1 MADNNLTPPEGVQSS
16 AKRALKWIADGKA
29 GGGFTSV
36 GHTRATQLANG
47 ESISFSTMKR
57 MKSFF
62 SRHEVDKQAEGFNE
76 GEKGFPSP
84 GRVAWDAWGGNAG
97 FAWVKAK
104 VSEVEN
110 SMNKSVDIA
119 PLLIELGTDKLISLH
134 ERLHKNV
141 FSPANLEVHHLT
153 TSEMFRRG
161 IKMPID
167 DEWQDVRLEID
178 YIEDADLESFGTAL
192 PQVLVEDVIKTTG
205 TNIGDVR
212 LILTP
217 FGYAMEIATVEKF
230 NPNHDQVGRF
240 STGSGGSSGSS
251 DNSANSSGGSK
262 FNNLAD
268 DLIAGKPA
276 HIDVK
281 DVGKFL
287 ETMAQRGDNPD
298 ITKLQVNGHTLFG
311 GEGLGIKRKDMPQ
324 IPMEMRK
331 QFIQDMADKGISTE
345 LKKVN
350 AMDLKPS
357 QSEISATKTARL
369 YEHFKKD
376 GIPTDKAILVS
387 KDGFVVDGHHHWAAA
402 AAMGLMG
409 KNSKIPVI
417 VMDTNIKDALTRAKS
432 WSESHG
438 ILAQDLN
445 SAEIPFKKL
454 SNESDYF
461 LKFNPNHDELG
472 RFATGSGGGNAGIP
486 DGVDSKNALKPEA
499 ERRGAALV
507 SGRTPGLPRDAE
519 GRVINPDATGG
530 YKAGIPEVVS
540 FAGHDF
546 TPADSLWHHLVP
558 DGRGGYEISQERALL
573 HAQIVAEAT
582 GNVPVSSNPT
592 FHMLGG
598 GPASGKTSAI
608 KAGFV
613 EVPGPDK
620 AVHINADDAKAALPE
635 NRRMSQS
642 KNDGDFFSAAAFA
655 HEESSILAKQIQK
668 KAIANGQ
675 DIVLDGTGDSSI
687 EKLSAK
693 VEEARQAGYKVNGV
707 YVTIATD
714 SAWSRAVK
722 RALGPEKRFV
732 PESVVRTTHRDVS
745 VTFPKAIAG
754 HLFDRVTLIES
765 HDGGNPT
772 LIGSGNRKTFTIAD
786 QAAYDTF
793 LAKGDEK

>member
-57 MKSFF
+57 MNSFF

-104 VSEVEN
+104 VSEIEN
-110 SMNKSVDIA
+110 SMNKNIDIA
-119 PLLIELGTDKLISLH
+119 PFLIELGTDKLISLH

-141 FSPANLEVHHLT
+141 FSNANLEVHHLT

-178 YIEDADLESFGTAL
+178 YIEDADLESFGTSL
-192 PQVLVEDVIKTTG
+192 PKVLVEDVIKTTG

-217 FGYAMEIATVEKF
+217 FGYAIEIASVEKF
-230 NPNHDQVGRF
+230 NSNHDQVGRF
-240 STGSGGSSGSS
+240 ATGSVGSSGSN
-251 DNSANSSGGSK
+251 DNSANSSDGSK

-268 DLIAGKPA
+268 DLIAGKSA
-276 HIDVK
+276 HIDAK
-281 DVGKFL
+281 DVEKFL
-287 ETMAQRGDNPD
+287 KTMAQRGDNPD
-298 ITKLQVNGHTLFG
+298 LTKLQVNGHTLFG

-409 KNSKIPVI
+409 KQSKIFVI
-417 VMDTNIKDALTRAKS
+417 VMNTNIKDALTEAKS

-454 SNESDYF
+454 LNESNYF
-461 LKFNPNHDELG
+461 LKFNPNHDQVG
-472 RFATGSGGGNAGIP
+472 RFATGSGGSGGSATSIP
-486 DGVDSKNALKPEA
+486 ATAPDVAPIAERSPEA
-499 ERRGAALV
+499 
-507 SGRTPGLPRDAE
+507 
-519 GRVINPDATGG
+519 
-530 YKAGIPEVVS
+530 
-540 FAGHDF
+540 
-546 TPADSLWHHLVP
+546 
-558 DGRGGYEISQERALL
+558 
-573 HAQIVAEAT
+573 VAEAKALRERAVALEPAVT
-582 GNVPVSSNPT
+582 QLMVDLLKQS
-592 FHMLGG
+592 GG
-598 GPASGKTSAI
+598 EFATLPDGTNSLTQRI
-608 KAGFV
+608 KST
-613 EVPGPDK
+613 DSLSRK
-620 AVHINADDAKAALPE
+620 I
-635 NRRMSQS
+635 
-642 KNDGDFFSAAAFA
+642 DGD
-655 HEESSILAKQIQK
+655 
-668 KAIANGQ
+668 
-675 DIVLDGTGDSSI
+675 
-687 EKLSAK
+687 AK
-693 VEEARQAGYKVNGV
+693 VEFKDDKKAAALAVSDAIRYTALVPEGSYADGLNQTIKTLEDAKFTIRTIKNFWQTGDPYDGVNIKASKNGIQVELQIHTPTSYKVKEGELHDIYEVYRESADNGVRRSSWDKMVEIAKSIPRPANYQAVLGVGTLITQQFQTAEQAGLV
-707 YVTIATD
+707 
-714 SAWSRAVK
+714 
-722 RALGPEKRFV
+722 
-732 PESVVRTTHRDVS
+732 
-745 VTFPKAIAG
+745 
-754 HLFDRVTLIES
+754 
-765 HDGGNPT
+765 
-772 LIGSGNRKTFTIAD
+772 
-786 QAAYDTF
+786 
-793 LAKGDEK
+793 

>member
-1 MADNNLTPPEGVQSS
+1 MANNNLTPPEGVQSS

-119 PLLIELGTDKLISLH
+119 PFLIELNTDKLISLH
-134 ERLHKNV
+134 ERLHKNI

-240 STGSGGSSGSS
+240 ATGSGGSGGSG
-251 DNSANSSGGSK
+251 DNSANSSDGSK

-276 HIDVK
+276 HIDAK

-287 ETMAQRGDNPD
+287 ETMAKRGDNPD

-369 YEHFKKD
+369 YEHFEKD

-417 VMDTNIKDALTRAKS
+417 VMDTNIKDALTQAKS

-461 LKFNPNHDELG
+461 LKFNPNHDQIG
-472 RFATGSGGGNAGIP
+472 RFATGSGGSGGSVNSVPPMAP
-486 DGVDSKNALKPEA
+486 DVAPIA
-499 ERRGAALV
+499 ERSPQA
-507 SGRTPGLPRDAE
+507 
-519 GRVINPDATGG
+519 
-530 YKAGIPEVVS
+530 
-540 FAGHDF
+540 
-546 TPADSLWHHLVP
+546 
-558 DGRGGYEISQERALL
+558 
-573 HAQIVAEAT
+573 VAEAKALRAQALRAEPAVT
-582 GNVPVSSNPT
+582 QMMSDLIKQSGGEFATLPDGTNSLEQRIKSTDSLARKIDGDAKKEFKGDVKNAANAVSDALRYTMVVPEATYSEGLAQTV
-592 FHMLGG
+592 
-598 GPASGKTSAI
+598 KTMEAAGFKLRTKNFWQPGDPYDGVNI
-608 KAGFV
+608 KAKKNGLTV
-613 EVPGPDK
+613 ELQ
-620 AVHINADDAKAALPE
+620 VHTAKSFDIKE
-635 NRRMSQS
+635 N
-642 KNDGDFFSAAAFA
+642 KL
-655 HEESSILAKQIQK
+655 HKIL
-668 KAIANGQ
+668 
-675 DIVLDGTGDSSI
+675 
-687 EKLSAK
+687 E
-693 VEEARQAGYKVNGV
+693 V
-707 YVTIATD
+707 Y
-714 SAWSRAVK
+714 R
-722 RALGPEKRFV
+722 
-732 PESVVRTTHRDVS
+732 
-745 VTFPKAIAG
+745 
-754 HLFDRVTLIES
+754 ES
-765 HDGGNPT
+765 HDNEVRRRAWDQMVEIAKSIPKPANYQSLLTIGD
-772 LIGSGNRKTFTIAD
+772 LIVQQFETAQ
-786 QAAYDTF
+786 QAG
-793 LAKGDEK
+793 LV

>member
-230 NPNHDQVGRF
+230 NSNHDQVGRF
-240 STGSGGSSGSS
+240 ATGSGGSGGSS

-276 HIDVK
+276 HIDAK

-287 ETMAQRGDNPD
+287 ETMAKRGDNPD

-369 YEHFKKD
+369 YEHFKQD

-409 KNSKIPVI
+409 KHSKIPVI
-417 VMDTNIKDALTRAKS
+417 VMDTNIKDALTQAKS

-461 LKFNPNHDELG
+461 LKFNPNHDQIG
-472 RFATGSGGGNAGIP
+472 RFATGSGGSGGSVNSVPPITP
-486 DGVDSKNALKPEA
+486 DVAPIA
-499 ERRGAALV
+499 ERSPQA
-507 SGRTPGLPRDAE
+507 
-519 GRVINPDATGG
+519 
-530 YKAGIPEVVS
+530 
-540 FAGHDF
+540 
-546 TPADSLWHHLVP
+546 
-558 DGRGGYEISQERALL
+558 
-573 HAQIVAEAT
+573 VAEAKALREKALAVEPMVT
-582 GNVPVSSNPT
+582 KLMADLVAQSNGKLEGLPHRIKSTDSLARKIDADAKKEFKGDVKNAANSVSDAVRYTMVVPDSSYTKGLDQTLSTMEQAGFRLRVKNFWQPGDPYDGT
-592 FHMLGG
+592 N
-598 GPASGKTSAI
+598 I
-608 KAGFV
+608 KASKDGLTIELQVHTPTSLKVKETELHTIYEHYRSSTDNTVRRSAWDKMV
-613 EVPGPDK
+613 E
-620 AVHINADDAKAALPE
+620 IAK
-635 NRRMSQS
+635 
-642 KNDGDFFSAAAFA
+642 
-655 HEESSILAKQIQK
+655 SIPKPSDYQHLLTI
-668 KAIANGQ
+668 
-675 DIVLDGTGDSSI
+675 GTPSLQLF
-687 EKLSAK
+687 ETAQ
-693 VEEARQAGYKVNGV
+693 QAGLV
-707 YVTIATD
+707 
-714 SAWSRAVK
+714 
-722 RALGPEKRFV
+722 
-732 PESVVRTTHRDVS
+732 
-745 VTFPKAIAG
+745 
-754 HLFDRVTLIES
+754 
-765 HDGGNPT
+765 
-772 LIGSGNRKTFTIAD
+772 
-786 QAAYDTF
+786 
-793 LAKGDEK
+793 